1 MATKTDAK
9 KAAPKKAEKKPAAKK
24 AAPKAEKK
32 PAEKKTTV
40 KKTTKAA
47 EAVQEAAQP
56 IEMKKGSYLTAIGR
70 RKEAIARVRL
80 IKNGRGAITVNGRT
94 ADAYF
99 TTYELREIVRSPLK
113 AVGQDDAVD
122 ISAKVEGG
130 GLRGQAEAV
139 RLGTS
144 RALIQL
150 NPTFRKAL
158 KKLGYLSRDARVKE
172 RKKFGL
178 RGARRAKQWSKR

>member
-1 MATKTDAK
+1 MPTKTEEK
-9 KAAPKKAEKKPAAKK
+9 KADSKAEKKAPAAKKVAPKAEKKAPAAKK
-24 AAPKAEKK
+24 AAVKADETVEEAPKMAD
-32 PAEKKTTV
+32 
-40 KKTTKAA
+40 
-47 EAVQEAAQP
+47 
-56 IEMKKGSYLTAIGR
+56 MKKGSYLSAIGR
-70 RKEAIARVRL
+70 RKEAIARIRI
-80 IKNGRGAITVNGRT
+80 IKNGKGAMTVNGRPAT
-94 ADAYF
+94 SYF
-99 TTYELREIVRSPLK
+99 TTYELREIVQSPLK

-122 ISAKVEGG
+122 VSAKVQGG

-158 KKLGYLSRDARVKE
+158 KKLGFLSRDARVKE

>member
-1 MATKTDAK
+1 MATKADENK
-9 KAAPKKAEKKPAAKK
+9 PVKAEKKPAVKK
-24 AAPKAEKK
+24 PVKAEKK
-32 PAEKKTTV
+32 PAV
-40 KKTTKAA
+40 KKPVKAEPSEETA
-47 EAVQEAAQP
+47 EIA
-56 IEMKKGSYLTAIGR
+56 EMKKGSYLYAIGR
-70 RKEAIARVRL
+70 RKEAIARIRL
-80 IKNGRGAITVNGRT
+80 IKNGKGAMTVNGRK

-99 TTYELREIVRSPLK
+99 TTYELREIIQSPLK

-122 ISAKVEGG
+122 VSAKVEGG
-130 GLRGQAEAV
+130 GPRGQAEAV
-139 RLGTS
+139 RLGMS

>member
-1 MATKTDAK
+1 MATKT
-9 KAAPKKAEKKPAAKK
+9 ETKK

-32 PAEKKTTV
+32 PAVKKAAPKAEKKTAE
-40 KKTTKAA
+40 KKPAAKKSTKSTDTMI
-47 EAVQEAAQP
+47 EESKPV
-56 IEMKKGSYLTAIGR
+56 EMKKGSYLMAVGR

-80 IKNGRGAITVNGRT
+80 IKNGKGAMTVNGRA

-122 ISAKVEGG
+122 VSAKVEGG

-144 RALIQL
+144 RTLIQL

>member
-1 MATKTDAK
+1 MPTTKTEVKK
-9 KAAPKKAEKKPAAKK
+9 KAAAPKAEKKVPVAKK
-24 AAPKAEKK
+24 AAPKAVEMS
-32 PAEKKTTV
+32 V
-40 KKTTKAA
+40 D
-47 EAVQEAAQP
+47 EAPKMA
-56 IEMKKGSYLTAIGR
+56 EMKKGSYLMAVGR
-70 RKEAIARVRL
+70 RKEAIARVRI
-80 IKNGRGAITVNGRT
+80 IKNGKGAMTVNGR
-94 ADAYF
+94 AVNHYF
-99 TTYELREIVRSPLK
+99 TTYELREIVQSPLK

-122 ISAKVEGG
+122 VSAKVEGG

-139 RLGTS
+139 RLGIS

-158 KKLGYLSRDARVKE
+158 KKLGFLSRDARVKE

>member
-1 MATKTDAK
+1 MNMATKT
-9 KAAPKKAEKKPAAKK
+9 EAKK
-24 AAPKAEKK
+24 AAPKAGKK
-32 PAEKKTTV
+32 PAEKKVAV
-40 KKTTKAA
+40 KKATKPTETMIEEPKSA
-47 EAVQEAAQP
+47 
-56 IEMKKGSYLTAIGR
+56 EMKKGSYLSAVGR
-70 RKEAIARVRL
+70 RKEAIARVRI
-80 IKNGRGAITVNGRT
+80 IKNGKGAMTVNGRA

-122 ISAKVEGG
+122 VSAKAEGG

-139 RLGTS
+139 RLGIS